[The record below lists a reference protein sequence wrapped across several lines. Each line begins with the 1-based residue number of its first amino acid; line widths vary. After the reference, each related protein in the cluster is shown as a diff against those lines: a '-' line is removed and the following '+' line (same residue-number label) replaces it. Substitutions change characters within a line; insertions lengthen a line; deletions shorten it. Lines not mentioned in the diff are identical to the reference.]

1 MTNQVWQR
9 FLAISAVVCLLFLAA
24 CSSGGGNNDAG
35 TGAKSEAGQNKTGEN
50 GSGQPEQKEPAAAE
64 KVDPFGKYEPE
75 IVVETVKAT
84 ETNVKFAPGQSW
96 DSNIWFDLI
105 KRTLGIQIKNIWLAP
120 AEGQQ
125 FEQKMNVTIASGDLP
140 DFFEVSGSQLQQLAE
155 DGQIADLTAVYDN
168 YGSPLLKDLL
178 DFDKGISLSAATIGG
193 KLMAIPK
200 PFGYSDTQGF
210 IWIRNDWLQ
219 KYGLTPPE
227 KLDDVWQIAQTF
239 VDKQAGGAGTIGLP
253 LRKDLEGDLGGVDQ
267 MFNSY
272 HAYPRMWV
280 KGQDGKLVYGSIQPE
295 MKEALGKL
303 QELYKSGIIDQ
314 EFGVKDYGKVC
325 ESALASGKAGIYF
338 GGMAD
343 PLGCTSSGF
352 QKEQADWVPYKLV
365 SNDGKP
371 VLSQAKIA
379 PPSYYVVS
387 KDAKH
392 PEALIK
398 ILNLFG
404 DVGFGERSKETHQDY
419 NPLYFSQVGDTPSA
433 NFHVMPFVVFLQN
446 KNVLDHKDY
455 MEYLKDPAGYAFQET
470 SDKQLFENMDAYL
483 KWKETP
489 GQPVDQTIATSWAY
503 YMIFGPVSTQAVIDE
518 AMQNNRYIFDEYL
531 GPPTE
536 TMKQKQA
543 LLSKA
548 EKDMMTRIVMGSASI
563 DEFDKFV
570 DQWRK
575 LGGDK
580 ITEEVNAWYEARK

>member
-1 MTNQVWQR
+1 MTKRTWKQS
-9 FLAISAVVCLLFLAA
+9 LAILAAACLLFLAA
-24 CSSGGGNNDAG
+24 CSSSGGNSNSG
-35 TGAKSEAGQNKTGEN
+35 TDIKNEGNQTSNGQTEQNKE
-50 GSGQPEQKEPAAAE
+50 EKEPATSE
-64 KVDPFGKYEPE
+64 NTDPLGKYEPG
-75 IVVETVKAT
+75 ITIETVKAT

-96 DSNIWFDLI
+96 DNNIWYDLV
-105 KRTLGIQIKNIWLAP
+105 KETLGITIKNTWLAP

-125 FEQKMNVTIASGDLP
+125 FEQKMNVTLASGDLP
-140 DFFEVSGSQLQQLAE
+140 DFFEVSGSQFQQLAE
-155 DGQIADLTAVYDN
+155 DGQLADLTAAYDN
-168 YGSPLLKDLL
+168 YGSPLLKKLL
-178 DFDKGISLSAATIGG
+178 GFDDGISLSAATIGG

-219 KYGLTPPE
+219 KYNLTPPE
-227 KLDDVWQIAQTF
+227 KLDDVWHIAQTF
-239 VDKQAGGAGTIGLP
+239 MEKQAGGTGTIGLP

-267 MFNSY
+267 IFNSY
-272 HAYPRMWV
+272 HAYPRMWI

-295 MKEALGKL
+295 MKEALSKL
-303 QELYKSGIIDQ
+303 QELYKSGVIDQ

-352 QKEQADWVPYKLV
+352 QKDAADWVPYKLV

-379 PPSYYVVS
+379 PASYYVVS
-387 KDAKH
+387 KKAEH

-404 DVGFGERSKETHQDY
+404 DVGFGERSQENHPDY

-433 NFHVMPFVVFLQN
+433 NFHVMPFQVFLQN
-446 KNVLDHKDY
+446 KNVLDYKDY
-455 MEYLKDPAGYAFQET
+455 MEYLKDPDGYTFQET
-470 SDKQLFENMDAYL
+470 SDKQLFGNMDAYL

-489 GQPVDQTIATSWAY
+489 GQPADQTVATSWAY
-503 YMIFGPVSTQAVIDE
+503 YMIFGPVSTQAVIDD
-518 AMQNNRYIFDEYL
+518 AMQNHRYMFDEYL

-536 TMKQKQA
+536 SMKQKQA
-543 LLSKA
+543 LLSKT
-548 EKDMMTRIVMGSASI
+548 EKDMLTRIVMGSAPV

-570 DQWRK
+570 EQWRK
-575 LGGDK
+575 LGGDA
-580 ITEEVNAWYEARK
+580 ITEEVNAWNEARK